1 MIESGLSAIAFVFV
15 AAMNWFAAVA
25 PQYDGSSRKHMLIP
39 AIPVLRRIGLA
50 IALVLTA
57 CSATAQVAQPS
68 EQSADNDLFLYYYKN
83 PQPDRLV
90 GFLERYGKSASSWN
104 AFPPVVGFLAVVF
117 REHPEWIDRLIP
129 AHLDARSAM
138 AIDAAL
144 QLSGN
149 SAVRQALQ
157 SRLAEPGSDTTLKGE
172 LGNLPSQIVDIR
184 IVRPTQL
191 DIFWGAFFSSGDE
204 RYVRR
209 IIEFLAQTAD
219 RSELIAMDVARTTV
233 AMSGGPKEIYGQLK
247 TKYDQAL
254 GMEIIFAATAGW
266 ALGANARRHE
276 KVAHAV
282 TTYISQHPDTYAT
295 KVVSMLRPR

>member
-1 MIESGLSAIAFVFV
+1 MPAIA
-15 AAMNWFAAVA
+15 A
-25 PQYDGSSRKHMLIP
+25 SR
-39 AIPVLRRIGLA
+39 RTGLA

-57 CSATAQVAQPS
+57 TCFAAAQVAPPS
-68 EQSADNDLFLYYYKN
+68 EQTADNDLFLYYYKN
-83 PQPDRLV
+83 PRPERLV
-90 GFLERYGKSASSWN
+90 GFLERYGRYAGSSERSWN
-104 AFPPVVGFLAVVF
+104 AFPPVVGFFAVVF

-129 AHLDARSAM
+129 SHLDARSAV

-157 SRLAEPGSDTTLKGE
+157 KRFAETGSDMTLKGE
-172 LGNLPSQIVDIR
+172 LGDLPMQIVDIR

-209 IIEFLAQTAD
+209 IIEFLAETAD
-219 RSELIAMDVARTTV
+219 RSELIAMDVARITV

-247 TKYDQAL
+247 AKYDQAV
-254 GMEIIFAATAGW
+254 GTEIIFSATAGW

-276 KVAHAV
+276 KVAHAL
-282 TTYISQHPDTYAT
+282 TTYISEYPGSYAT
-295 KVVSMLRPR
+295 KVLSMLRPR